1 MSTNPRIKRIEH
13 LPDYPDAPTGLL
25 LMHRLAHLVYPLMQK
40 FNLKLWKLAEFY
52 PVQEEK
58 GKVLLGLNTD
68 RKIIEI
74 RLRSESDPRVFLP
87 REIVVNTL
95 IHE

>member
-1 MSTNPRIKRIEH
+1 
-13 LPDYPDAPTGLL
+13 
-25 LMHRLAHLVYPLMQK
+25 MHRLAHLVYPLMQK